1 MFALIAT
8 KPLNDDTNGFRFN
21 VLGMKGLTRKR
32 ITKSR
37 GYKITKGNCM
47 TALHFGKRT
56 IYLEKKANRSTK
68 RKVGHFAG

>member
-21 VLGMKGLTRKR
+21 VLGLKGLTRKR
-32 ITKSR
+32 LTKSR
-37 GYKITKGNCM
+37 GFKISRGLCM
-47 TALHFGKRT
+47 TALHLGKRT
-56 IYLEKKANRSTK
+56 IYFEKKSNRITK